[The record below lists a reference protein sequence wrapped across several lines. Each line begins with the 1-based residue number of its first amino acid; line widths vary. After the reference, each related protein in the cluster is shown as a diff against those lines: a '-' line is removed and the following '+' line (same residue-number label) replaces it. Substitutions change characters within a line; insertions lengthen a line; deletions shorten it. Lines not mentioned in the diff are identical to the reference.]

1 MTPAPRTVETLTLLQ
16 RGARSRIVVTLDEG
30 ADGSRFVSIKKF
42 FLGKQG
48 LWIAVRGVSLQ
59 LGELAG
65 VAAAL
70 GSAMR
75 MQETVR

>member
-1 MTPAPRTVETLTLLQ
+1 MTAAPRTVETLALLQ
-16 RGARSRIVVTLDEG
+16 RGPRSRIVVTLDEG
-30 ADGSRFVSIKKF
+30 ENGARFVSIKKF

-48 LWIAVRGVSLQ
+48 AWIPVRGVSLQ

-70 GSAMR
+70 GSAMQ
-75 MQETVR
+75 MGAS